1 MPLFSSQPQSTT
13 TPNLTFIGPD
23 AHGTIYI
30 EDSRGMRTP
39 FFAVTIAKHSKPSL
53 TVNRILPSGHQ
64 EPFFTSHTSSMSGTS
79 RIDLVSRA
87 SEIKMKISYEGMR
100 LRREFQGPTGK
111 LSWFPSGNSGCDQ
124 KLKDKNEMV
133 LAKLTAN
140 IGHSKEPRLEILVPC
155 DDYLVD
161 LVVAT
166 GLAVYRDTV
175 KEVKQV
181 EVVSEVIGGAF
192 GG

>member
-1 MPLFSSQPQSTT
+1 MALFNSRLQSTT

-23 AHGTIYI
+23 ARGTIHI
-30 EDSRGMRTP
+30 EDARGILTP
-39 FFAVTIAKHSKPSL
+39 VFAVTIAKHSKPSL
-53 TVNRILPSGHQ
+53 SVTRITPTGHQ

-79 RIDLVSRA
+79 RINLVSRA
-87 SEIKMKISYEGMR
+87 SDIKMEVSWEGMR
-100 LRREFQGPTGK
+100 LRREFHAPMRK
-111 LSWFPSGNSGCDQ
+111 LSWFPSGNSGCNQ
-124 KLKDKNEMV
+124 KLKDKNEIV

-161 LVVAT
+161 LIVAT

-175 KEVKQV
+175 TEVKHI
-181 EVVSEVIGGAF
+181 EAVSDVIGGVF